1 MNNVISKYDEFDKR
15 VYKCYSII
23 TFWKGEINM
32 LNNQSTTITT
42 TTTTKSIV
50 NIGCFSIL

>member
-32 LNNQSTTITT
+32 LNNQLTT
-42 TTTTKSIV
+42 TTNTTTKKSIV
-50 NIGCFSIL
+50 NIDCFSIV